1 MLNKFARALFGRIFA
16 PVAHLLMRL
25 GVSPDAVT
33 IVGTLGVCVGA
44 LGFFPRGELFWGV
57 MVITA
62 FVFSDIVDGI
72 MARELGR
79 TSSWGAFLDSSLDR
93 VGDAA
98 VFGGLVMFYA
108 GKGDNLLMAWLAMA
122 CLTLGSVVSY
132 VKARAEGLGMQANV
146 GIAERSDRL
155 VATLLVTG
163 FVGVNW
169 VPYQFLMA
177 ELAIL
182 AVLSA
187 VTIMQRVLLVRSQAL
202 APAGQPAGQ
211 TAGQPAGQPREVV
224 LPKDD
229 APATRGQDAPA
240 GRLDG

>member
-57 MVITA
+57 MVVTA

-93 VGDAA
+93 MGDAA

-155 VATLLVTG
+155 VATLVVTG
-163 FVGVNW
+163 FVGIGL
-169 VPYQFLMA
+169 PHQFLMA

-182 AVLSA
+182 AVLSV
-187 VTIMQRVLLVRSQAL
+187 VTIMQRILVVRTQAL
-202 APAGQPAGQ
+202 AADGA
-211 TAGQPAGQPREVV
+211 APREVV
-224 LPKDD
+224 LPRDD
-229 APATRGQDAPA
+229 ASQATR
-240 GRLDG
+240 RDG

>member
-1 MLNKFARALFGRIFA
+1 MLNKFARALFARIFA
-16 PVAHLLMRL
+16 PIAHLLMRL

-33 IVGTLGVCVGA
+33 IVGTLGVCAGS

-57 MVITA
+57 MVVTA

-72 MARELGR
+72 MARELNR
-79 TSSWGAFLDSSLDR
+79 ASKWGAFLDSSLDR

-98 VFGGLVMFYA
+98 VFTGLVMFYA
-108 GKGDNLLMAWLAMA
+108 GRGDHMLMAWLAIA

-155 VATLLVTG
+155 VATLVVTG
-163 FVGVNW
+163 FVGIGL
-169 VPYQFLMA
+169 PYQFLMA

-182 AVLSA
+182 AVLSV
-187 VTIMQRVLLVRSQAL
+187 VTILQRILLVRRQAMA
-202 APAGQPAGQ
+202 AP
-211 TAGQPAGQPREVV
+211 E
-224 LPKDD
+224 L
-229 APATRGQDAPA
+229 TRS
-240 GRLDG
+240 DG